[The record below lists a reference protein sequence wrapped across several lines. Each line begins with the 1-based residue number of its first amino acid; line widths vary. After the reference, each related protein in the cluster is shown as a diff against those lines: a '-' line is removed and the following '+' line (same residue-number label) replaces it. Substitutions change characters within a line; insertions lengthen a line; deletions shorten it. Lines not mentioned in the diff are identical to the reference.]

1 MNAKK
6 RIASAMACAIMCVP
20 VFNNTASVILP
31 VNNTAIIMEAD
42 AASCGKRSGKCKAYI
57 SSLTSVTICLN
68 TDKQI
73 AQLIKLLEGGSYWT
87 SGAGNGKLIAD
98 IGAFI
103 VPDPASKVVLMQLS
117 NRFRTAKN
125 FSKIAGNTAKKLKSV
140 AYNPKNLKKGIKLTI
155 YLSKEWTVQ
164 TQ

>member
-57 SSLTSVTICLN
+57 SSLTSVT
-68 TDKQI
+68 I